1 MRKLESYVN
10 EKLRVTKD
18 IYVPDLIALLKSK
31 DIKEFN
37 SRCEQ
42 LSEYLKNDS
51 DLPIAE
57 LEGYKNSFKELLR
70 KYENTYDTFLW
81 VYQSNHIFRIFYGT
95 WDDIYSM
102 SWSKANN
109 RITNYNIRLG
119 VGGFKE
125 FTFNDQE
132 ISESGGVYII
142 TENTELAEQI
152 DYLMQQVESSK

>member
-1 MRKLESYVN
+1 MRKLETYVN

-57 LEGYKNSFKELLR
+57 LEYLNGSPKKLSK
-70 KYENTYDTFLW
+70 KYENTHDTFLW
-81 VYQSNHIFRIFYGT
+81 VKEDKYIFYGT
-95 WDDIYSM
+95 WNAAYSLR
-102 SWSKANN
+102 WSGINN
-109 RITNYNIRLG
+109 AAKCYNAG
-119 VGGFKE
+119 TYGFKGFSFYDKE
-125 FTFNDQE
+125 LSK
-132 ISESGGVYII
+132 SEGIYII
-142 TENTELAEQI
+142 TENAELMKQI
-152 DYLMQQVESSK
+152 DYLVQSV

>member
-57 LEGYKNSFKELLR
+57 LEYLKGGPKKL
-70 KYENTYDTFLW
+70 
-81 VYQSNHIFRIFYGT
+81 
-95 WDDIYSM
+95 
-102 SWSKANN
+102 SKK
-109 RITNYNIRLG
+109 I
-119 VGGFKE
+119 
-125 FTFNDQE
+125 
-132 ISESGGVYII
+132 
-142 TENTELAEQI
+142 
-152 DYLMQQVESSK
+152 

>member
-1 MRKLESYVN
+1 MRNLETYVN

-18 IYVPDLIALLKSK
+18 IYVPDLSALLKSK

-57 LEGYKNSFKELLR
+57 LEGYKNSFKELSR

-81 VYQSNHIFRIFYGT
+81 VYQRNHIFRIFYGT
-95 WDDIYSM
+95 WDDIYSVR
-102 SWSKANN
+102 WSKANN
-109 RITNYNIRLG
+109 RIMNYDIG

-132 ISESGGVYII
+132 ISKSGGVFII
-142 TENTELAEQI
+142 TENDELMEQI
-152 DYLMQQVESSK
+152 DYLIQNQTK

>member
-1 MRKLESYVN
+1 MRKLETYVN

-57 LEGYKNSFKELLR
+57 LEYLKGGPKKLLK
-70 KYENTYDTFLW
+70 KYENTHDTFLW
-81 VYQSNHIFRIFYGT
+81 VKEDKYIFYGT
-95 WDDIYSM
+95 WNTAYSLR
-102 SWSKANN
+102 WSGINN
-109 RITNYNIRLG
+109 AAKCYNAG
-119 VGGFKE
+119 VYGFKGFLFYDKE
-125 FTFNDQE
+125 LSK
-132 ISESGGVYII
+132 SEGIYII
-142 TENTELAEQI
+142 TENAELMKQI
-152 DYLMQQVESSK
+152 DYLVQSV

>member
-1 MRKLESYVN
+1 MKKLETYIN

-57 LEGYKNSFKELLR
+57 LEYLKDGSKKLSK
-70 KYENTYDTFLW
+70 KYENTHDTFLW
-81 VYQSNHIFRIFYGT
+81 VKEDKYIFYGT
-95 WDDIYSM
+95 WNAAYSLR
-102 SWSKANN
+102 WSGINN
-109 RITNYNIRLG
+109 AAKCYNAG
-119 VGGFKE
+119 AHGFKGFSFYDKE
-125 FTFNDQE
+125 LSK
-132 ISESGGVYII
+132 SEGIYII
-142 TENTELAEQI
+142 TENAELMKQI
-152 DYLMQQVESSK
+152 DYLVQSV

>member
-10 EKLRVTKD
+10 DKLRVTKD

-57 LEGYKNSFKELLR
+57 LEYLKGGPKKLSKNMKTPMIHFCGLKKTSIFFMVRGTPHILCGGLELIMLLNVIMPVHMDSRDSHFMIKSYLNPKE
-70 KYENTYDTFLW
+70 Y
-81 VYQSNHIFRIFYGT
+81 
-95 WDDIYSM
+95 
-102 SWSKANN
+102 
-109 RITNYNIRLG
+109 
-119 VGGFKE
+119 
-125 FTFNDQE
+125 
-132 ISESGGVYII
+132 IS
-142 TENTELAEQI
+142 
-152 DYLMQQVESSK
+152 

>member
-1 MRKLESYVN
+1 MKRLESYVN

-57 LEGYKNSFKELLR
+57 LEDYKNNFKELSR
-70 KYENTYDTFLW
+70 KYENSNDTFLW

-95 WDDIYSM
+95 WDELYYIY
-102 SWSKANN
+102 WSKATN
-109 RITNYNIRLG
+109 RIINCDVRTGLS
-119 VGGFKE
+119 GFKE

-132 ISESGGVYII
+132 ISESGGVYVI
-142 TENTELAEQI
+142 TENKELTEQI
-152 DYLMQQVESSK
+152 DYLIQSITI